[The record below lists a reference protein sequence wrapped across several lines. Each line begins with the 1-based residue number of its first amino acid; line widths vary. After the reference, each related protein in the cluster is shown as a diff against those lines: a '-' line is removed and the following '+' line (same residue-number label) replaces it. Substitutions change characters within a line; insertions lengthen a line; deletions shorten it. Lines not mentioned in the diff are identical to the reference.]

1 MDFDERPCHRDCRP
15 GLAVT
20 VDKRSIAEKAPRPE
34 RHVAVVV
41 VGAGAAGVAA
51 AIEAAR
57 AGVEVLLIDENPIDN
72 DMMAMDV
79 PLYFGQ
85 RMQPSVRNRALMM
98 ERVVETN
105 PALAE
110 AHEAGV
116 DVQLGT
122 YVWGAFVN
130 GPTVRELPGP
140 MLGLADDRRSW
151 LVGYDRLIVAA
162 GARDVAMG
170 FPGWERAGAMGANGA
185 VSLLTRYRALGSQRM
200 VIVGSGDLGL
210 RTATLALESAVA
222 VAGIVEVA
230 NTVRG
235 DEAIA
240 RSLAGRGVPLY
251 TAHTIRE
258 ARGRVGEID
267 SVVLVQVDESL
278 KPVAGS
284 EREIACDTV
293 CLALGLA
300 PNVELLHLVGARF
313 AFDSALGGWIPELN
327 DQMQTS
333 VPTVFAAGDCTGVH
347 DAMLADPEIARTQG
361 RLAGIAAAQS
371 LGGLPSIPL
380 PHEPGGQGEGAA
392 LDIPLPH
399 RGRGPQFELSG
410 GTARRGLSR
419 SEGAVHSYWQTWLQS
434 LLHAGGWEVNI
445 CQCEEVTRR
454 ELVDVKPPRYLKWE
468 SPQME
473 ARSLDTMLRD
483 GPVNQDQIK
492 RLTRAGMGPCQSRR
506 CREQVGLLLAQAAAT
521 SIDRIPLPSFRPPIR
536 PLPMNVLWPTDEPAA
551 MREDWV
557 SWFGIPTQFSPHW
570 EAGMAIAEPT
580 AQTRLILSDE

>member
-1 MDFDERPCHRDCRP
+1 M
-15 GLAVT
+15 T
-20 VDKRSIAEKAPRPE
+20 VDTRSIADKAPRPE

-41 VGAGAAGVAA
+41 VGAGAAGAAA

-98 ERVVETN
+98 ERVVATN

-185 VSLLTRYRALGSQRM
+185 VSLLTRYRALGSTRM

-210 RTATLALESAVA
+210 RTAALALESGVA

-230 NTVRG
+230 SAVRG
-235 DEAIA
+235 DEEIA
-240 RSLAGRGVPLY
+240 RSLASRGVPFY
-251 TAHTIRE
+251 TAHTILE
-258 ARGRVGEID
+258 AGGRVGEIE
-267 SVVLVQVDESL
+267 SVVLIQIDGDL

-300 PNVELLHLVGARF
+300 PNVELLHLVGARLVF
-313 AFDSALGGWIPELN
+313 TSALGGWVPAI
-327 DQMQTS
+327 DDSMQTS
-333 VPTVFAAGDCTGVH
+333 VPSVFAAGDCAGVH
-347 DAMLADPEIARTQG
+347 DGMLADPDIARAQG

-371 LGGLPSIPL
+371 LGAVTPAIPL
-380 PHEPGGQGEGAA
+380 AHQRSGLGGGASVHTHWQQW
-392 LDIPLPH
+392 L
-399 RGRGPQFELSG
+399 
-410 GTARRGLSR
+410 R
-419 SEGAVHSYWQTWLQS
+419 SLIQ
-434 LLHAGGWEVNI
+434 AGGWEVNI

-454 ELVDVKPPRYLKWE
+454 ELVAVKPPRYLKWE
-468 SPQME
+468 SPQMD

-506 CREQVGLLLAQAAAT
+506 CREQVALLLATATGT

-536 PLPMNVLWPTDEPAA
+536 PLPLNVLWPTDEPPA

>member
-1 MDFDERPCHRDCRP
+1 
-15 GLAVT
+15 VT

-34 RHVAVVV
+34 RRVAVVV

-51 AIEAAR
+51 AIEAAQ
-57 AGVEVLLIDENPIDN
+57 AGVEVLLIDENPVDN

-151 LVGYDRLIVAA
+151 LVGYERLIVAA
-162 GARDVAMG
+162 GGRDVAMG

-185 VSLLTRYRALGSQRM
+185 IALLTRYRALGSQRM

-210 RTATLALESAVA
+210 RTAILALESGVA

-235 DEAIA
+235 DEAVA
-240 RSLAGRGVPLY
+240 RSLAGRGVPFY

-267 SVVLVQVDESL
+267 SLVLVQVDESL
-278 KPVAGS
+278 EPVAGS

-300 PNVELLHLVGARF
+300 PNVELLHLVGARL

-361 RLAGIAAAQS
+361 RLAGHAAAES
-371 LGGLPSIPL
+371 LGVAIRQVAGDRHTDITS
-380 PHEPGGQGEGAA
+380 H
-392 LDIPLPH
+392 IPLPH
-399 RGRGPQFELSG
+399 RGRGQG
-410 GTARRGLSR
+410 
-419 SEGAVHSYWQTWLQS
+419 EGAVHTYWQQWLQS
-434 LLHAGGWEVNI
+434 LLNAGGMDVNI

-506 CREQVGLLLAQAAAT
+506 CREQVGLLLAQAADT

-536 PLPMNVLWPTDEPAA
+536 PLPLNVLWPIDEPAA